1 MDFGDIM
8 EEWER
13 VSSGKGGRA
22 SGGGKAAGA
31 KRGAGSAPVGRGDG
45 ARGAAPGDAA
55 PARRLQELWLERYG
69 VDPAIA
75 EADEAGRARPLSRRE
90 IDAMPVD
97 AALDLHGMTGVEA
110 EAALAA
116 FFHDA
121 RARRCSKVLIVH
133 GKGLHSKGEA
143 VLGRLVARWLER
155 RPEAGRHG
163 HPDRSQGGDGATWV
177 LLKGADQR
185 SR

>member
-13 VSSGKGGRA
+13 VSNRKGGRA
-22 SGGGKAAGA
+22 SGGAKAASP
-31 KRGAGSAPVGRGDG
+31 K
-45 ARGAAPGDAA
+45 RGAAPEGAA

-75 EADEAGRARPLSRRE
+75 EADETERARPLSRKE
-90 IDAMPVD
+90 IDLLPVD
-97 AALDLHGMTGVEA
+97 ATLDLHGMTGTEA
-110 EAALAA
+110 ESALAA

-121 RARRCSKVLIVH
+121 RTRRCSKVLIVH

-163 HPDRSQGGDGATWV
+163 HPDRSQGGNGATWV

>member
-13 VSSGKGGRA
+13 VSSGKDGRA
-22 SGGGKAAGA
+22 PGAGAGKGGKPDLSGAVAGT
-31 KRGAGSAPVGRGDG
+31 PT
-45 ARGAAPGDAA
+45 
-55 PARRLQELWLERYG
+55 ARRLQELWLERYG

-75 EADEAGRARPLSRRE
+75 EADEAGRARPLSRKE

-97 AALDLHGMTGVEA
+97 AALDLHGMTGAEA

-116 FFHDA
+116 FFNDA

-133 GKGLHSKGEA
+133 GKGLHSQGEA

-177 LLKGADQR
+177 LLKAPISARGR
-185 SR
+185 

>member
-13 VSSGKGGRA
+13 ASSRKAGRA
-22 SGGGKAAGA
+22 SGGGKAAGPT
-31 KRGAGSAPVGRGDG
+31 RGAGSAPVGQG
-45 ARGAAPGDAA
+45 ARGAA

-75 EADEAGRARPLSRRE
+75 EADETERARPLSRKE

-97 AALDLHGMTGVEA
+97 AALDLHGMTGAEA

-116 FFHDA
+116 FFNGA
-121 RARRCSKVLIVH
+121 RQRRCSKVLIVH
-133 GKGLHSKGEA
+133 GKGLHSQGEA

-163 HPDRSQGGDGATWV
+163 HPDRTQGGDGATWV

>member
-13 VSSGKGGRA
+13 ASGGKDGRA
-22 SGGGKAAGA
+22 SEGGKPAGP
-31 KRGAGSAPVGRGDG
+31 KRGAGSAPVGGG
-45 ARGAAPGDAA
+45 GAAT
-55 PARRLQELWLERYG
+55 ARRLQELWLERYG

-75 EADEAGRARPLSRRE
+75 EADETGRARPPSRKE

-97 AALDLHGMTGVEA
+97 AALDLHGMTGAEA
-110 EAALAA
+110 EAALSA
-116 FFHDA
+116 FFEDA

-133 GKGLHSKGEA
+133 GKGLHSRGEA

>member
-8 EEWER
+8 KEWER
-13 VSSGKGGRA
+13 VSSGKDGRA
-22 SGGGKAAGA
+22 SGGGKAASS
-31 KRGAGSAPVGRGDG
+31 KRGAGSAPVGEGDG
-45 ARGAAPGDAA
+45 ARCAA

-75 EADEAGRARPLSRRE
+75 EADETERARPLSRKE
-90 IDAMPVD
+90 IEAMPVD
-97 AALDLHGMTGVEA
+97 AALDLHGMTGAEA
-110 EAALAA
+110 ESALAA
-116 FFHDA
+116 FFDDA

-133 GKGLHSKGEA
+133 GKGLHSQGEA